1 MTWDEAAISMAQHI
15 NDDVGLK
22 GDMDKEKDK
31 EDESK
36 WIIEG
41 IDKWVVDQREPW
53 TWEQDRTCQSNDVR
67 D

>member
-1 MTWDEAAISMAQHI
+1 MTGHEKSWDEATISMAQHI
-15 NDDVGLK
+15 NNDVGLE

-41 IDKWVVDQREPW
+41 IDK
-53 TWEQDRTCQSNDVR
+53 
-67 D
+67 